1 MTLTTLRT
9 DSDGTTGTA
18 DPRVAPLLE
27 TVSRTT
33 RSAVLVAGGY
43 FDTAAG
49 IGAFSRN
56 SFALGLEAG
65 RAARRLHRGNKV
77 VYDVIVN
84 DLGMSCSADACTVPA
99 PGGPAA
105 GALDLAPLDAAAA
118 AAGVSYSVTRER
130 TLRNRAARAMKPALR
145 APELDPPFAREG
157 DEILFRSRTYAK
169 VLAGVVKDDHVV
181 PRCPLIV
188 TEYFARHFAR
198 LRAFPD
204 CARRHVLDI
213 NSLADR
219 DKVTK
224 GAEIYLRTQG
234 TPEEEIVLVF
244 ADAECAD
251 PIALPYTAQDF

>member
-1 MTLTTLRT
+1 MTTTVE
-9 DSDGTTGTA
+9 STGAT
-18 DPRVAPLLE
+18 RVAPLLE

-43 FDTAAG
+43 FETSAG

-56 SFALGLEAG
+56 SFALALETG
-65 RAARRLHRGNKV
+65 RTARWLHRGNKV
-77 VYDVIVN
+77 LYDVIVN
-84 DLGMSCSADACTVPA
+84 DLGTACSTDVCTLPA
-99 PGGPAA
+99 PGAPVPEE
-105 GALDLAPLDAAAA
+105 LDLAPLDAAAA

-145 APELDPPFAREG
+145 GAAALTPPFSREG
-157 DEILFRSRTYAK
+157 DEILFRSRTYAT
-169 VLAGVVKDDHVV
+169 VLAGTVKDDHVV

-188 TEYFARHFAR
+188 AEYFARYFAR

-204 CARRHVLDI
+204 CSRRHVVDI

-244 ADAECAD
+244 ADAACAD
-251 PIALPYTAQDF
+251 PIALPYTADDF